1 MGRHSG
7 LKSKWILADRASQEP
22 FAAVSE
28 SVSAGISSSATP
40 GPCTFR
46 KISLSPV
53 GLAEGATY
61 QRLLDQIERD
71 R

>member
-22 FAAVSE
+22 FAAVSLQ
-28 SVSAGISSSATP
+28 G
-40 GPCTFR
+40 
-46 KISLSPV
+46 SLRQLRPDRAPSEK
-53 GLAEGATY
+53 LASLLWASLWGATY